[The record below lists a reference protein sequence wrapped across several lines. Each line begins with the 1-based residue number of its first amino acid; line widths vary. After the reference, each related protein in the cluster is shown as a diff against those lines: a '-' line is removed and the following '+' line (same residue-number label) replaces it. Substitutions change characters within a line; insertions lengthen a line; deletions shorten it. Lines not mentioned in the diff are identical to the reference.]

1 MMGFMRTMFG
11 WPAEKRTVVNTSP
24 SVEIKDHEHVKTAK
38 AKLAALQDL
47 LIRYR
52 GTAHEEKIQQVCEKT
67 HTIQQYLL
75 AKDRVHELALF
86 HIQQTDHFL
95 ATFNTIKDYHESE
108 AKRPFDAQKAKSK
121 AEVLRKIIEKDR
133 AFKHRE
139 KLKVSE
145 FIKPLHSQG
154 QFPQTEVVRTAVPV
168 FGVPEVSVNTYSMI
182 KYLRENALRELHEN
196 EVGFTSTEE
205 AKENFLQTI
214 CYRLGINTDEV
225 AYFGNAL
232 VKIPNEDGSE
242 PTGYVPILHWKGL
255 MYALNL
261 NDYRLFPVRIFRR
274 SR

>member
-1 MMGFMRTMFG
+1 MGFLRTMFG
-11 WPAEKRTVVNTSP
+11 WPSEKRTVVNTSP
-24 SVEIKDHEHVKTAK
+24 SPEIKDQEHVKHAK

-52 GTAHEEKIQQVCEKT
+52 GTTHESSIQQVCEKT

-86 HIQQTDHFL
+86 HIQHTDHFL
-95 ATFNTIKDYHESE
+95 ATFNTIKDFHENQ
-108 AKRPFDAQKAKSK
+108 ANRPFDAAKAKSK
-121 AEVLRKIIEKDR
+121 AEILRKINEKDR
-133 AFKHRE
+133 ASKARE

-154 QFPQTEVVRTAVPV
+154 QFPQTEVVRVTVPA
-168 FGVPEVSVNTYSMI
+168 FSLPEISINTYSMI
-182 KYLRENALRELHEN
+182 KYLRENALNELHEN

-214 CYRLGINTDEV
+214 CFRLGINADEV
-225 AYFGNAL
+225 GYFGNAL

-255 MYALNL
+255 MYAVNL
-261 NDYRLFPVRIFRR
+261 NDYRLFPVKMFRR